1 MNRRTFLRFSLT
13 TGALLAMSACNKLL
27 GQSTNNMQDHNM
39 HSMGHDMSNM
49 GSMMGGGS
57 TALLPVD
64 ALPTGAPL
72 AALALLKNLS
82 TEPNTFKANLTAKE
96 TTVELVKGKPTT
108 FWTYNDQVP
117 GPQIVA
123 NEGDTVIIT
132 FKNTLSQ
139 PSTIHWHGLAVPP
152 DQDGNPHDP
161 VAPNAER
168 VYTFTLPIGSAG
180 TYWYH
185 THAHGYAAEQAFRG
199 LAGSFIIKAKDD
211 PLAHLPEQ
219 HLLFSD
225 LRLDTHAQIPGNN
238 MMDWMNG
245 REGQFVLCN
254 GQHQPKIN
262 ITGTQRLRIW
272 NACSARY
279 LNLIVPN
286 CEFIVVGTDGGLL
299 EAPAQP
305 VTELLIAPA
314 ERFEV
319 VVRAKQSGTF
329 PLQSLPY
336 NRQKMMTA
344 FTPETLTLASVTIQ
358 ATELNLPTRLRT
370 IANMGEV
377 TAQKKVTFSEMNM
390 NQMMGQM
397 QGGGM
402 NHNMSGMES
411 MNGMNQPQMTMTG
424 MFYVNEKSFDMN
436 RIDMTSQ
443 VGEVEEWL
451 LSNNSHMDHP
461 FHLHGTQFEIIEH
474 INNGVKTP
482 PTYRSRKD
490 TVNLRPNEQVRIKTV
505 QHSKGLR
512 MFHCHIL
519 EHESVGMMAQLMVE

>member
-1 MNRRTFLRFSLT
+1 MNRRTFLRWGLT
-13 TGALLAMSACNKLL
+13 TGALLTLSACNKLL
-27 GQSTNNMQDHNM
+27 GQSSDPMQGHDM
-39 HSMGHDMSNM
+39 HSMGHDMS
-49 GSMMGGGS
+49 GGMMGGS
-57 TALLPVD
+57 TALLPVN

-72 AALALLKNLS
+72 ATLALLKNLS

-96 TTVELVKGKPTT
+96 TSVELVKGKPTA

-117 GPQIVA
+117 GPQIVV
-123 NEGDTVIIT
+123 NEGDTVAIT
-132 FKNTLSQ
+132 FRNTLSQ
-139 PSTIHWHGLAVPP
+139 PSTIHWHGLPVPP
-152 DQDGNPHDP
+152 EQDGNPHDP

-199 LAGSFIIKAKDD
+199 LAGSLIVKAKDD

-225 LRLDTHAQIPGNN
+225 LRLDTDAQIPVND

-254 GQHQPKIN
+254 GQHQPKIT

-279 LNLIVPN
+279 LNLSVPN

-319 VVRAKQSGTF
+319 IVRAKQSGTF

-390 NQMMGQM
+390 NQIMGQM

-411 MNGMNQPQMTMTG
+411 MNGMSQPQMMMTG
-424 MFYVNEKSFDMN
+424 MFYINEKSFDMN
-436 RIDMTSQ
+436 RIDMTSK

-474 INNGVKTP
+474 INNGIKTP
-482 PTYRSRKD
+482 PAYRSRKD

-519 EHESVGMMAQLMVE
+519 EHESVGMMAQLMVV

>member
-27 GQSTNNMQDHNM
+27 GQSTNNMQGHGM
-39 HSMGHDMSNM
+39 HSMGHDMSDIM
-49 GSMMGGGS
+49 GDS

-72 AALALLKNLS
+72 ATLALLKNLS

-96 TTVELVKGKPTT
+96 TSIELVKGKPTT

-117 GPQIVA
+117 GPQIVV
-123 NEGDTVIIT
+123 NEGDAVEIT
-132 FKNTLSQ
+132 FRNSLSQ
-139 PSTIHWHGLAVPP
+139 PSTIHWHGLPVPSE
-152 DQDGNPHDP
+152 QDGNPHDP
-161 VAPNAER
+161 VAPNSER
-168 VYTFTLPIGSAG
+168 VYSFTLPMGSAG

-185 THAHGYAAEQAFRG
+185 THAHGDSAEQAFRG
-199 LAGSFIIKAKDD
+199 LAGSLIVKAKND
-211 PLAHLPEQ
+211 PLTHLPEQ

-225 LRLDTHAQIPGNN
+225 LRLDTHAQIPAND

-254 GQHQPKIN
+254 GQHQPN
-262 ITGTQRLRIW
+262 ITITDTQRLRIW

-279 LNLIVPN
+279 LNLSLPN
-286 CEFIVVGTDGGLL
+286 CEFVVVGTDGGLL

-319 VVRAKQSGTF
+319 VVRTKQSGTF

-336 NRQKMMTA
+336 NRQKMMAT
-344 FTPETLTLASVTIQ
+344 FIPETLNLASVTIQ
-358 ATELNLPTRLRT
+358 ATEPNLPVRLRI
-370 IANMGEV
+370 IADMGAV
-377 TAQKKVTFSEMNM
+377 TASKKVTFSEMNM

-402 NHNMSGMES
+402 KHNMTGMT
-411 MNGMNQPQMTMTG
+411 GMSQPQMMMTG

-436 RIDMTSQ
+436 RIDMTSK

-451 LSNNSHMDHP
+451 LINNSHMDHP

-482 PTYRSRKD
+482 PAYRARKD
-490 TVNLRPNEQVRIKTV
+490 IVNLRPNEQVRIKTV
-505 QHSKGLR
+505 QHLKGLR

-519 EHESVGMMAQLMVE
+519 EHESVGMMAQLMVV